1 MILKR
6 DIVDKAFKLLAM
18 SGFELDDAPE
28 DEQDI
33 LQTLDDMMAELQTDN
48 YDFGYLFAEDVT
60 ESYLGDLAGIKRDA
74 ISGIAHKLAL
84 RICSLFGKTPP
95 VLLLNQADDAYNA
108 LLTRYQQIPD
118 VKRGG
123 DAGTPD
129 DAISWTFGAG
139 NKIRGL

>member
-18 SGFELDDAPE
+18 SGFELDDSPE
-28 DEQDI
+28 DEQDMV
-33 LQTLDDMMAELQTDN
+33 QALDDLMAEIQDEHHN
-48 YDFGYLFAEDVT
+48 FGYIVPDVT
-60 ESYLGDLAGIKRDA
+60 NSYLGDVSGIKRDA
-74 ISGIAHKLAL
+74 LSGIAHKLAL

-95 VLLLNQADDAYNA
+95 ILLVNQADDAYNA

>member
-18 SGFELDDAPE
+18 SGFELDDSPE
-28 DEQDI
+28 DEQDMV
-33 LQTLDDMMAELQTDN
+33 QALDDLMAEIQDEHHN
-48 YDFGYLFAEDVT
+48 FGYIIPDVT
-60 ESYLGDLAGIKRDA
+60 NSYLGDVSGIKRDA
-74 ISGIAHKLAL
+74 LSGIAHKLAL

-95 VLLLNQADDAYNA
+95 ILLVSQADDAYNA

-123 DAGTPD
+123 DAGAPD